1 MHKKNFTYSNPS
13 SQAFFP
19 PNSNPRTLAAVCHGR
34 ARQGNFAG
42 HLPSSQIWEREGRG
56 MVEQP
61 PLCCCRHQRLPPFC
75 RLIKKREG
83 GRGQIHTQPCA
94 KALLTVAR
102 DPATHLPSP
111 SPPPPPASSPRQIRA
126 AARLSSSP
134 PHGPGGEGGGA
145 GSAENSCHRYRP
157 LPRAAP
163 EAWQRRIHPLG
174 PGGVGSILLRH
185 GGAGSAPD
193 AAAVNEMASSSVGGD
208 DSRRW
213 WRREKERPI
222 EGEVREAERPREK
235 RGEFGVD
242 GGGGFYWHK
251 FFFSGPLYLA
261 LVKIVFLLAET

>member
-134 PHGPGGEGGGA
+134 PHGPGGREEA
-145 GSAENSCHRYRP
+145 PDPPRTAATATVPFPAP
-157 LPRAAP
+157 LPRPGSGGSTLLGQAASDP
-163 EAWQRRIHPLG
+163 
-174 PGGVGSILLRH
+174 
-185 GGAGSAPD
+185 
-193 AAAVNEMASSSVGGD
+193 SS
-208 DSRRW
+208 
-213 WRREKERPI
+213 
-222 EGEVREAERPREK
+222 
-235 RGEFGVD
+235 
-242 GGGGFYWHK
+242 
-251 FFFSGPLYLA
+251 
-261 LVKIVFLLAET
+261 